1 MSKRRD
7 SNSECHEWSQERVL
21 PAGKSGSWIFEEERI
36 FTPELQDQYNL
47 ASESGRKGFED
58 REYTEQVT
66 QKEKAE
72 DLGLFH
78 ET

>member
-1 MSKRRD
+1 M
-7 SNSECHEWSQERVL
+7 
-21 PAGKSGSWIFEEERI
+21 

-58 REYTEQVT
+58 RECTEQVT
-66 QKEKAE
+66 QKEKEKAE